1 MINRFNVPKNSLTSF
16 NNSNEDISKGL
27 AGIASQLESLGA
39 TNPSSNN
46 VAPVGSSGIGGGSNV
61 SLADANNAM
70 IDPTEAQEGMMGNN
84 FNPSAS
90 QAMQGIYGSALAR
103 NRAASAPARDLLPG
117 DIERKENKF
126 IKTMRQLD
134 KPMSSK
140 KADRKTRKA
149 EKTAR
154 QIDNKKEGYNM

>member
-1 MINRFNVPKNSLTSF
+1 MIKPNDPYRTLKSVDNV
-16 NNSNEDISKGL
+16 NEDITEGL
-27 AGIASQLESLGA
+27 AGIANQLESLGA
-39 TNPSSNN
+39 TNPSANN
-46 VAPVGSSGIGGGSNV
+46 VAPIGSSGIGGGSNG
-61 SLADANNAM
+61 SLTDLNNAM

-126 IKTMRQLD
+126 LKTMRQLD

>member
-1 MINRFNVPKNSLTSF
+1 MINPFNKPKNSLTNFGS
-16 NNSNEDISKGL
+16 SSEDISKDL
-27 AGIASQLESLGA
+27 AGISSQLESLGA

-46 VAPVGSSGIGGGSNV
+46 VAPIGSSGIGGGSNV

-117 DIERKENKF
+117 DIERKENKLL
-126 IKTMRQLD
+126 KTMKQLD

>member
-1 MINRFNVPKNSLTSF
+1 MIKQNV
-16 NNSNEDISKGL
+16 NEDISKNL
-27 AGIASQLESLGA
+27 AGISSQLESLGA
-39 TNPSSNN
+39 TNLNANN
-46 VAPVGSSGIGGGSNV
+46 VAPVGSSAIGGVSNGSLTDLN
-61 SLADANNAM
+61 SAM
-70 IDPTEAQEGMMGNN
+70 IDSTEAQESMMGNN

-126 IKTMRQLD
+126 LKTMNQLD

>member
-1 MINRFNVPKNSLTSF
+1 MIKPNDPYRTLKSVDNV
-16 NNSNEDISKGL
+16 NEDITEGL
-27 AGIASQLESLGA
+27 AGIANQLESLGA
-39 TNPSSNN
+39 TNPSANN
-46 VAPVGSSGIGGGSNV
+46 IAPVGSSGIGGGSNG
-61 SLADANNAM
+61 SLTDLNNAM

-126 IKTMRQLD
+126 LKTMKQLE

>member
-1 MINRFNVPKNSLTSF
+1 MIKPNDPYRTLKSVDNV
-16 NNSNEDISKGL
+16 NEDITEGL
-27 AGIASQLESLGA
+27 AGIANQLESLGA
-39 TNPSSNN
+39 TNPSANN
-46 VAPVGSSGIGGGSNV
+46 VAPVGSSGIGGGSNG
-61 SLADANNAM
+61 SLTDLNNAM

-103 NRAASAPARDLLPG
+103 NRAVSAPARDLLPG

-126 IKTMRQLD
+126 LKTMKQLE

>member
-1 MINRFNVPKNSLTSF
+1 MIKPNDPYRTLKSVDNV
-16 NNSNEDISKGL
+16 NEDITEGL
-27 AGIASQLESLGA
+27 AGIANQLESLGA
-39 TNPSSNN
+39 TNPSANN
-46 VAPVGSSGIGGGSNV
+46 VAPVGSSGIGGGSNG
-61 SLADANNAM
+61 SLTDLNNAM

-126 IKTMRQLD
+126 LKTMKQLE

>member
-1 MINRFNVPKNSLTSF
+1 MIKPNDPYRTLKSVDNV
-16 NNSNEDISKGL
+16 NEDITEGL
-27 AGIASQLESLGA
+27 AGIANQLESLGA
-39 TNPSSNN
+39 TNPSANN
-46 VAPVGSSGIGGGSNV
+46 VAPVGSSGIGGGSNG
-61 SLADANNAM
+61 SLTDLNNAM

-84 FNPSAS
+84 FNLSAS

-126 IKTMRQLD
+126 LKTMKQLD

>member
-1 MINRFNVPKNSLTSF
+1 MINPFNKPKNSLTNFGS
-16 NNSNEDISKGL
+16 SNEDISKDL
-27 AGIASQLESLGA
+27 AGISSQLESLGA

-126 IKTMRQLD
+126 LKTMKQLE

>member
-1 MINRFNVPKNSLTSF
+1 MKNAQEKILTSITGQQPDEVMNSLA
-16 NNSNEDISKGL
+16 NISD
-27 AGIASQLESLGA
+27 QLESIGA
-39 TNPSSNN
+39 PTPEDNS
-46 VAPVGSSGIGGGSNV
+46 VQAITGGSGGGNE
-61 SLADANNAM
+61 SLTDVNNAM

-126 IKTMRQLD
+126 LKTMRQLD

>member
-1 MINRFNVPKNSLTSF
+1 MIKPNDPYRTLKSVDNV
-16 NNSNEDISKGL
+16 NEDITEGL
-27 AGIASQLESLGA
+27 AGIANQLESLGA
-39 TNPSSNN
+39 TNPSANN
-46 VAPVGSSGIGGGSNV
+46 VAPIGSSGIGGGSNG
-61 SLADANNAM
+61 SLTDLNNAM

-126 IKTMRQLD
+126 LKTMKQLE

>member
-1 MINRFNVPKNSLTSF
+1 MIKPNDAYRTLKSVDNV
-16 NNSNEDISKGL
+16 NEDITEGL
-27 AGIASQLESLGA
+27 AGIANQLESLGA
-39 TNPSSNN
+39 TNPSANN
-46 VAPVGSSGIGGGSNV
+46 VAPVGSSGIGGGSNG
-61 SLADANNAM
+61 SLTDLNNAM

-126 IKTMRQLD
+126 LKTMRQLD

>member
-1 MINRFNVPKNSLTSF
+1 MIKPNDAYRTLKSVDNV
-16 NNSNEDISKGL
+16 NEDITEGL
-27 AGIASQLESLGA
+27 AGIANQLESLGA
-39 TNPSSNN
+39 TNPSANN
-46 VAPVGSSGIGGGSNV
+46 VAPVGSSGIGGGSNG
-61 SLADANNAM
+61 SLTDLNEARNS
-70 IDPTEAQEGMMGNN
+70 PTEAQEGMMGNN

-103 NRAASAPARDLLPG
+103 NRAVSAPARDLLPG

-126 IKTMRQLD
+126 LKTMKQLE

>member
-1 MINRFNVPKNSLTSF
+1 MINPFNKPKNSLTNFGS
-16 NNSNEDISKGL
+16 SNEDISKDL
-27 AGIASQLESLGA
+27 AGISSQLESLGA

-117 DIERKENKF
+117 DIERKENKLL
-126 IKTMRQLD
+126 KTMKQLD

>member
-1 MINRFNVPKNSLTSF
+1 MIKPNDPYRTLKSVDNV
-16 NNSNEDISKGL
+16 NEDITEGL
-27 AGIASQLESLGA
+27 AGIANQLESLGA
-39 TNPSSNN
+39 TNPSANN
-46 VAPVGSSGIGGGSNV
+46 VAPVGSSGIGGGSNG
-61 SLADANNAM
+61 SLTNLNNAM

-126 IKTMRQLD
+126 LKTMKQLE

>member
-1 MINRFNVPKNSLTSF
+1 MIKPNDPYRTLKSVDNV
-16 NNSNEDISKGL
+16 NEDITEGL
-27 AGIASQLESLGA
+27 AGIANQLESLGA
-39 TNPSSNN
+39 TNPSANN
-46 VAPVGSSGIGGGSNV
+46 VAPVGSSGVGGGSNG
-61 SLADANNAM
+61 SLTDLNNAM

-126 IKTMRQLD
+126 LKTMKQLE

>member
-1 MINRFNVPKNSLTSF
+1 MINPFNKPKNSLTNFGS
-16 NNSNEDISKGL
+16 SNEDISKDL
-27 AGIASQLESLGA
+27 AGISSQLESLGA

-46 VAPVGSSGIGGGSNV
+46 VAPIGSSGIGGGSNV

-117 DIERKENKF
+117 DIERKENKLL
-126 IKTMRQLD
+126 KTMKQLD

>member
-1 MINRFNVPKNSLTSF
+1 MIKPNDPYRTLKSVDNV
-16 NNSNEDISKGL
+16 NEDITEGL
-27 AGIASQLESLGA
+27 AGIANQLESLGA
-39 TNPSSNN
+39 TNPSANN
-46 VAPVGSSGIGGGSNV
+46 VAPVGSSGIGGGSNG
-61 SLADANNAM
+61 SLTDLNNAM

-126 IKTMRQLD
+126 LKTMRQLD

>member
-1 MINRFNVPKNSLTSF
+1 MIKPNDAYRTLKSVDNV
-16 NNSNEDISKGL
+16 NEDITEGL
-27 AGIASQLESLGA
+27 AGIANQLESLGA
-39 TNPSSNN
+39 TNPSANN
-46 VAPVGSSGIGGGSNV
+46 VAPVGTSGIGGGSNG
-61 SLADANNAM
+61 SLTDLNNAM

-103 NRAASAPARDLLPG
+103 NRAVSAPARDLLPG

-126 IKTMRQLD
+126 LKTMKQLE

>member
-1 MINRFNVPKNSLTSF
+1 MINPFNKPKNSLTNF
-16 NNSNEDISKGL
+16 GTSNEDISKDL
-27 AGIASQLESLGA
+27 AGISSQLESLGA

-46 VAPVGSSGIGGGSNV
+46 VAPIGSSGIGGGSNV

-117 DIERKENKF
+117 DIERKENKLL
-126 IKTMRQLD
+126 KTMKQLD

>member
-70 IDPTEAQEGMMGNN
+70 IDPTEAQESMMGNN
-84 FNPSAS
+84 FNVSAS
-90 QAMQGIYGSALAR
+90 QAMQDMYGSALTR

-117 DIERKENKF
+117 DIKRKENKF
-126 IKTMRQLD
+126 LKTMNQLE

>member
-1 MINRFNVPKNSLTSF
+1 MIKPNDAYRTLKSVDNV
-16 NNSNEDISKGL
+16 NEDITEGL
-27 AGIASQLESLGA
+27 AGIANQLESLGA
-39 TNPSSNN
+39 TNPSANN
-46 VAPVGSSGIGGGSNV
+46 VAPVGSSGIGGGSNG
-61 SLADANNAM
+61 SLTDLNNAM

-103 NRAASAPARDLLPG
+103 NRAVSAPARDLLPG

-126 IKTMRQLD
+126 LKTMKQLE

>member
-1 MINRFNVPKNSLTSF
+1 MIKPNDPYRTLKSVDNV
-16 NNSNEDISKGL
+16 NEDITEGL
-27 AGIASQLESLGA
+27 AGIANQLESLGA
-39 TNPSSNN
+39 TNPSANN
-46 VAPVGSSGIGGGSNV
+46 VAPVGSSGIGGGSNG
-61 SLADANNAM
+61 SLTDLNNAM

-126 IKTMRQLD
+126 LKTMKQLD

>member
-1 MINRFNVPKNSLTSF
+1 MIKPNDPYRTLKSVDNV
-16 NNSNEDISKGL
+16 NEDITEGL

-39 TNPSSNN
+39 TNPNANN
-46 VAPVGSSGIGGGSNV
+46 VAPIGSSAIGGVGNGS
-61 SLADANNAM
+61 LTDINNAM

-126 IKTMRQLD
+126 LKTMKQLE

>member
-1 MINRFNVPKNSLTSF
+1 MIKPNDPYRTLKSVDNA
-16 NNSNEDISKGL
+16 NEDITEGL
-27 AGIASQLESLGA
+27 AGIANQLESLGA
-39 TNPSSNN
+39 TNPSANN
-46 VAPVGSSGIGGGSNV
+46 VAPVGSSGIGGGSNG
-61 SLADANNAM
+61 SLTDLNNAM

-126 IKTMRQLD
+126 LKTMKQLE

>member
-1 MINRFNVPKNSLTSF
+1 M
-16 NNSNEDISKGL
+16 
-27 AGIASQLESLGA
+27 
-39 TNPSSNN
+39 
-46 VAPVGSSGIGGGSNV
+46 
-61 SLADANNAM
+61 
-70 IDPTEAQEGMMGNN
+70 
-84 FNPSAS
+84 
-90 QAMQGIYGSALAR
+90 AR
-103 NRAASAPARDLLPG
+103 NRAARAPARDLLPG

-126 IKTMRQLD
+126 LKTMKQLE

>member
-1 MINRFNVPKNSLTSF
+1 MIKPNDAYRTLKSVDNV
-16 NNSNEDISKGL
+16 NEDITEGL
-27 AGIASQLESLGA
+27 AGIANQLESLGA
-39 TNPSSNN
+39 TNPSANN
-46 VAPVGSSGIGGGSNV
+46 VAPVGSSGIGGGSNG
-61 SLADANNAM
+61 SLTDLNNAM

-126 IKTMRQLD
+126 LKTMKQLE

>member
-1 MINRFNVPKNSLTSF
+1 MINPFNKPKNSLTNFGS
-16 NNSNEDISKGL
+16 SNEDISKDL
-27 AGIASQLESLGA
+27 AGISSQLESLGA

-46 VAPVGSSGIGGGSNV
+46 VAPIGSSGIGGVSNV

-117 DIERKENKF
+117 DIERKENKLL
-126 IKTMRQLD
+126 KTMKQLD

>member
-1 MINRFNVPKNSLTSF
+1 MIKPNDPYRTLKSVDNV
-16 NNSNEDISKGL
+16 NEDITEGL
-27 AGIASQLESLGA
+27 AGIANQLESLGA
-39 TNPSSNN
+39 TNPSANN
-46 VAPVGSSGIGGGSNV
+46 IAPVGSSGIGGGSNG
-61 SLADANNAM
+61 SLTDLNNAM

-126 IKTMRQLD
+126 LKTMRQLD

>member
-1 MINRFNVPKNSLTSF
+1 MINLFNKPKNSLTNFGS
-16 NNSNEDISKGL
+16 SNEDISKDL
-27 AGIASQLESLGA
+27 AGISSQLESLGA

-126 IKTMRQLD
+126 LKTMKQLD

>member
-1 MINRFNVPKNSLTSF
+1 MIKPNDPYRTLKSVDNV
-16 NNSNEDISKGL
+16 NEDITEGL
-27 AGIASQLESLGA
+27 AGIANQLESLGA
-39 TNPSSNN
+39 TNPSANN
-46 VAPVGSSGIGGGSNV
+46 VAPVGSSGIGGGSNG
-61 SLADANNAM
+61 SLTDLNNAM

-126 IKTMRQLD
+126 LKTMKQLE

-140 KADRKTRKA
+140 KTDRKTRKA

>member
-1 MINRFNVPKNSLTSF
+1 MIKPNDPYRTLKSVDNV
-16 NNSNEDISKGL
+16 NEDITEGL
-27 AGIASQLESLGA
+27 AGIANQLESLGA
-39 TNPSSNN
+39 TNPSANN
-46 VAPVGSSGIGGGSNV
+46 VAPVGSSGIGGGSNGY
-61 SLADANNAM
+61 LTDLNNAM

-126 IKTMRQLD
+126 LKTMKQLE

>member
-1 MINRFNVPKNSLTSF
+1 MINPFNKPINRLTNFGS
-16 NNSNEDISKGL
+16 SSEDISKDL
-27 AGIASQLESLGA
+27 ADISSQLESLGA
-39 TNPSSNN
+39 TNPNANN
-46 VAPVGSSGIGGGSNV
+46 VAPIGSSAIGGVGNGS
-61 SLADANNAM
+61 LTDINNAM

-90 QAMQGIYGSALAR
+90 QAMQGMYGSALAR

-126 IKTMRQLD
+126 LKTMKQLE

>member
-1 MINRFNVPKNSLTSF
+1 MIKQNV
-16 NNSNEDISKGL
+16 NEDISKDL
-27 AGIASQLESLGA
+27 AGISSQLESLGA
-39 TNPSSNN
+39 TNPNANN

-126 IKTMRQLD
+126 LKTINQLE
-134 KPMSSK
+134 KPMSIK